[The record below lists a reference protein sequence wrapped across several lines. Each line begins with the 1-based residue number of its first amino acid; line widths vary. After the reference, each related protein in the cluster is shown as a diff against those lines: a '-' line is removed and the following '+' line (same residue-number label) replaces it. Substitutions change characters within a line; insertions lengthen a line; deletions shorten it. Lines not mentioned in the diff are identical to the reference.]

1 MLQYVHM
8 KRLFAFFL
16 IFILFTIFLLPS
28 FTYAS
33 CNCWCENNDGAEEK
47 GAVADIATCQSTC
60 DDFLGCYTDEQ
71 QSMNPDYNTLCWSQY
86 ECESQPVEFAGG
98 TLASEWDGQASFC
111 PAGKGYCYSEPQ
123 PIKLNIAIGSLT
135 EAASL
140 GQYINA
146 VYSWLLTGASLL
158 AVVIM
163 MIGGIEYILARG
175 NGAKIGTAQA
185 HLKQAV
191 TGIVLLFCSYAIANV
206 IDPHFTTFNRLQ
218 PPRIRT
224 IVFLDESSTCENM
237 INAGLIIAPNPPGF
251 QICGYTGTVI
261 AQGAQQVSVEVGT
274 ECTYSACTDEKET
287 CVGSALGDASTATT
301 ESGPGYACVRCTE
314 AVEKG
319 ATPSTQMC
327 GQLEFDDPNPNDP
340 QHYYCEYDAGFYDK
354 GVFGRQC
361 VEIVYP
367 ENEYFSGGS
376 PSNVLDCDLLR
387 ADARAGDSESCRYYD
402 NVQVGYYDAVG
413 GYVGGNIDYNEIDD
427 VEGDDSEFPWLDLIC
442 DADPCGLAPP
452 GEKCEMVTAD
462 PDEAGFL
469 AALGSFGAG
478 VVIGALTDEIFANC
492 TNTSSVQYYGLWGCL
507 DDQGDKV
514 ECNPEW

>member
-175 NGAKIGTAQA
+175 NGETSSDRNC
-185 HLKQAV
+185 AV
-191 TGIVLLFCSYAIANV
+191 VLFLCNCQC
-206 IDPHFTTFNRLQ
+206 NRS
-218 PPRIRT
+218 P
-224 IVFLDESSTCENM
+224 FHN
-237 INAGLIIAPNPPGF
+237 F
-251 QICGYTGTVI
+251 Q
-261 AQGAQQVSVEVGT
+261 SF
-274 ECTYSACTDEKET
+274 
-287 CVGSALGDASTATT
+287 TAT
-301 ESGPGYACVRCTE
+301 
-314 AVEKG
+314 K
-319 ATPSTQMC
+319 
-327 GQLEFDDPNPNDP
+327 N
-340 QHYYCEYDAGFYDK
+340 
-354 GVFGRQC
+354 
-361 VEIVYP
+361 
-367 ENEYFSGGS
+367 
-376 PSNVLDCDLLR
+376 SNNC
-387 ADARAGDSESCRYYD
+387 
-402 NVQVGYYDAVG
+402 
-413 GYVGGNIDYNEIDD
+413 
-427 VEGDDSEFPWLDLIC
+427 
-442 DADPCGLAPP
+442 
-452 GEKCEMVTAD
+452 
-462 PDEAGFL
+462 
-469 AALGSFGAG
+469 
-478 VVIGALTDEIFANC
+478 IFR
-492 TNTSSVQYYGLWGCL
+492 
-507 DDQGDKV
+507 
-514 ECNPEW
+514 